1 MAQVMQLF
9 WHFLL
14 LGCIAV
20 GGVSTVMPDMYR
32 YVVDEN
38 AMVSARQF
46 SDLYALAQ
54 AAPGPNALWVTLL
67 GLHAAGWS
75 GALATTLGILVPA
88 TAFSLVASR
97 LHAQHADAPLALAVR
112 RGLAPVALG
121 FMLASGWLLLRSIGH
136 DWRGYLI
143 ALITV
148 ALAMGTRLN
157 PLWLLAAGAAA
168 GMAGLI

>member
-14 LGCIAV
+14 LGCVAV

-67 GLHAAGWS
+67 GLQAAGWS
-75 GALATTLGILVPA
+75 GALATTLGILGPA
-88 TAFSLVASR
+88 TAFSLVASA
-97 LHAQHADAPLALAVR
+97 LHARHADAPLALAVR

-121 FMLASGWLLLRSIGH
+121 FMLASGWLLLRSVGH
-136 DWRGYLI
+136 GVPGYGL
-143 ALITV
+143 
-148 ALAMGTRLN
+148 ALATFAVVTVTRLN
-157 PLWLLAAGAAA
+157 PLWLLAVGALAGVV
-168 GMAGLI
+168 GM

>member
-14 LGCIAV
+14 LGCVAV

-38 AMVSARQF
+38 AMVSGRQF

-67 GLHAAGWS
+67 GLQAQGWG

-88 TAFSLVASR
+88 TAFSLVAST
-97 LHAQHADAPLALAVR
+97 LHARHADAPLALAVR

-143 ALITV
+143 ALV
-148 ALAMGTRLN
+148 ALVMAMGTRLN
-157 PLWLLAAGAAA
+157 PLWLLAAGGVA

>member
-1 MAQVMQLF
+1 MAQVTELF

-14 LGCIAV
+14 LGCVAV

-38 AMVSARQF
+38 AMVSGRQF

-67 GLHAAGWS
+67 GLLAQGWG
-75 GALATTLGILVPA
+75 GALATTLGILIPA
-88 TAFSLVASR
+88 TTFSLVAST
-97 LHAQHADAPLALAVR
+97 LHAWHADAPLALAVR

-121 FMLASGWLLLRSIGH
+121 FMLASGWLLLRSVEHG
-136 DWRGYLI
+136 WRGYLV
-143 ALITV
+143 ALITLGI
-148 ALAMGTRLN
+148 AIGTRLN
-157 PLWLLAAGAAA
+157 PLWLLAAGAVA

>member
-1 MAQVMQLF
+1 MSDWLALF

-14 LGCIAV
+14 LGSVAV

-38 AMVSARQF
+38 AMITAREF
-46 SDLYALAQ
+46 SDAYALAQ

-67 GLHAAGWS
+67 GLQARGWA
-75 GALATTLGILVPA
+75 GALATTLGILIPA
-88 TAFSLVASR
+88 TALSLIAST
-97 LHAQHADAPLALAVR
+97 LHARHADTPLALAVR

-143 ALITV
+143 ALITLV
-148 ALAMGTRLN
+148 IAMGTRLN

>member
-1 MAQVMQLF
+1 MALF

-32 YVVDEN
+32 YVVDERGL
-38 AMVSARQF
+38 VTARQF
-46 SDLYALAQ
+46 ADLYALAQ

-67 GLHAAGWS
+67 GLQAAGWT
-75 GALATTLGILVPA
+75 GAIATTLGVLIPA
-88 TAFSLVASR
+88 TTFSLIAST

-121 FMLASGWLLLRSIGH
+121 FMLASGWLLLNSVEHG
-136 DWRGYLI
+136 WRGYAI
-143 ALITV
+143 AFVTLGV
-148 ALAMGTRLN
+148 AAATRLN
-157 PLWLLAAGAAA
+157 PLWLMAAGAAA
-168 GMAGLI
+168 GMAGFL

>member
-1 MAQVMQLF
+1 MAQVIALF

-14 LGCIAV
+14 LGCLAV

-38 AMVSARQF
+38 AMVSGREF
-46 SDLYALAQ
+46 SDVYALAQ

-67 GLHAAGWS
+67 GLQAGGWL

-88 TAFSLVASR
+88 TTFSLFASG
-97 LHAQHADAPLALAVR
+97 LHARHADTPLALAVR

-121 FMLASGWLLLRSIGH
+121 FMLASGWLLLRSIEHG
-136 DWRGYLI
+136 WRGY
-143 ALITV
+143 ALSLLTLG
-148 ALAMGTRLN
+148 LAVGTRLN
-157 PLWLLAAGAAA
+157 PLWLMAAGALA
-168 GMAGLI
+168 GIAGFV